1 VSATPSDVARAP
13 REFSTA
19 GLPAGERIERW
30 ERHNSTAL
38 IGLQCRTIGS
48 GALDARE
55 INVELGALGLARVI
69 AGPHIVERSTAHITA
84 SPVDSIAL
92 YFTLSGE
99 AFFYR
104 DDGVRTLRP
113 GQVLAMDA
121 DTPFV
126 RGFSGGLD
134 ELVVRVPRTAFADHT
149 GLADLDNPVVA
160 AFNGDPQA
168 DALAHLVARAL
179 SADATA
185 PADED
190 TLLDLVAFIATGGR
204 RAGASTHLAAAK
216 AFIAAHL
223 TDPRLGA
230 AMVAA
235 GVGLSARQLSRVFA
249 DSGVSVP
256 HYIRER
262 RLDRAHA
269 LLIDT
274 ARQHLP
280 VADIAAQ
287 CGFGSAAHFS
297 TAFAERFGAAPS
309 EIRRRR

>member
-1 VSATPSDVARAP
+1 VSSTDADTGRGP
-13 REFSTA
+13 REFSTV
-19 GLPAGERIERW
+19 GLPVAERIERW
-30 ERHNSTAL
+30 EQHNSTSL

-48 GALDARE
+48 GVLDARE
-55 INVELGALGLARVI
+55 INVELGSVGLARVT
-69 AGPHIVERSTAHITA
+69 AGPHIVERSTAQITA
-84 SPVDSIAL
+84 APVDSIAL

-134 ELVVRVPRTAFADHT
+134 ELVVRIPRATFTEHT
-149 GLADLDNPVVA
+149 GVADLDRPIVVA
-160 AFNGDPQA
+160 FTGDPQA
-168 DALAHLVARAL
+168 DALAHLVGRAL
-179 SADATA
+179 SADVPIPT
-185 PADED
+185 DED
-190 TLLDLVAFIATGGR
+190 TLLDLVAFIAAGGR
-204 RAGASTHLAAAK
+204 HADASVHLAAAK

-230 AMVAA
+230 AMIAA
-235 GVGLSARQLSRVFA
+235 GVGLSPRQLSRVFA
-249 DSGVSVP
+249 ASGASVP
-256 HYIRER
+256 QYIRER
-262 RLDRAHA
+262 RLDRARA
-269 LLIDT
+269 LLADAANRHI
-274 ARQHLP
+274 P
-280 VADIAAQ
+280 VAEIAAR

-309 EIRRRR
+309 ELRRH

>member
-1 VSATPSDVARAP
+1 MPMTPITA
-13 REFSTA
+13 EFSTA
-19 GLPAGERIERW
+19 GLPADERIERW
-30 ERHNSTAL
+30 ERHNSTSL

-48 GALDARE
+48 GVLDARE
-55 INVELGALGLARVI
+55 INVELGTLGLARVT
-69 AGPHIVERSTAHITA
+69 AGPHIVERSTAHIAA

-121 DTPFV
+121 DKPFV

-134 ELVVRVPRTAFADHT
+134 ELVVRVPRAAFADHT
-149 GLADLDNPVVA
+149 GVTDLDSPVVA
-160 AFNGDPQA
+160 AFTGDPQA
-168 DALAHLVARAL
+168 DALARLVARVL

-185 PADED
+185 PVDEN

-204 RAGASTHLAAAK
+204 RAGASAHLAAAK

-235 GVGLSARQLSRVFA
+235 GVGLSPRQLSRVFA

-274 ARQHLP
+274 AHRLLP

-309 EIRRRR
+309 EVRRRR